1 MKPKIAASIR
11 KPIRC
16 RLHVRVYTSGE
27 RFENL
32 PTLRVITPE
41 LFVSPRTTVPHETSH
56 LIVSHIVGSKDFRE
70 PSLTGTSIHIHLP
83 ESVLSLNKT
92 LGEKEVV

>member
-1 MKPKIAASIR
+1 
-11 KPIRC
+11 
-16 RLHVRVYTSGE
+16 
-27 RFENL
+27 L
-32 PTLRVITPE
+32 PTVWVITPE
-41 LFVSPRTTVPHETSH
+41 LFVSPRTTVSHETSD

-92 LGEKEVV
+92 LGKEQVV